1 MRYDVIVVGAGSAG
15 CALATRLSEDPDRSV
30 LLLEAGPDYPS
41 LEETPDDLRD
51 GYNHSKAW
59 TAGAPH
65 NWSFVASANAHQSE
79 PMPVPRGKV
88 VGGSSSINV
97 QAWMRGIPEDYD
109 NWASLGNDEWS
120 FIKVLPYFL
129 KMETDLDFGGDFHGS
144 TGPTPVRGHK
154 MESWGQFPKAFYQA
168 CLAQGFPDSPDMN
181 SPDSTGVGSMPA
193 NNIDG
198 VRMSTALTYINPN
211 RHRLNL
217 TVRANVHARHIL
229 FDGKK
234 ATGVE
239 VESGGERFTVQGAE
253 IVLSAGAIGSPHLL
267 MLSGVGPA
275 DHLRSMGIEVVHDL
289 PGVGHNVRDH
299 PTITVEARA
308 QDGFDLE
315 PDAVRSTTGLRYTA
329 EGSDYRNDMQ
339 LWVSSV
345 PNDSYGRTLQENI
358 LGISCVLCYPLTTGQ
373 MWLTSTDPHVQPHI
387 DFRYL
392 EHPWDLE
399 RMRDGVRLCIRLME
413 HEDVAGITSHVIAP
427 TDNDRASE
435 EALDA
440 WLLSN
445 VASLQHISCTCK
457 MGPDSD
463 PMAVVDQRCR
473 VYGLE
478 GLSVADASV
487 QPQIVRATTNA
498 TAILIGERAADWIR

>member
-15 CALATRLSEDPDRSV
+15 CALATRLSEDPGRSV

-59 TAGAPH
+59 MVGAPH

-79 PMPVPRGKV
+79 PMPLPRGKV
-88 VGGSSSINV
+88 VGGSSSVNV
-97 QAWMRGIPEDYD
+97 QAWLWGIPEDYD
-109 NWASLGNDEWS
+109 NWATLGNDEWS
-120 FIKVLPYFL
+120 FVKLLPYFL
-129 KMETDLDFGGDFHGS
+129 KMERDLDFRGDFHGS
-144 TGPTPVRGHK
+144 AGPTPVRRHK
-154 MESWGQFPKAFYQA
+154 MESWPQFPRAFYQA

-181 SPDSTGVGSMPA
+181 SPDSTGVGPVPV

-198 VRMSTALTYINPN
+198 VRMSTALTYVNPN

-217 TVRANVHARHIL
+217 TVRANVHAMRLL
-229 FDGKK
+229 FDGKR

-239 VESGGERFTVQGAE
+239 VESGGERFVVEGEE

-289 PGVGHNVRDH
+289 PGVGQNVRDH
-299 PTITVEARA
+299 PMVSVRA
-308 QDGFDLE
+308 KAKDDFVLE

-329 EGSDYRNDMQ
+329 GGSNDRNDMQ

-345 PNDSYGRTLQENI
+345 PNDRYGRILQEKL
-358 LGISCVLCYPLTTGQ
+358 LGISCVLCYPSGSGQ
-373 MWLTSTDPHVQPHI
+373 MWLTSTDPHVQPYI

-399 RMRDGVRLCIRLME
+399 RMRDGVRLCVRLLE
-413 HEDVAGITSHVIAP
+413 HEAVACITSHLTAP
-427 TDNDRASE
+427 TDNDRVSN

-445 VASLQHISCTCK
+445 VAGLQHISCTCK
-457 MGPDSD
+457 MGPASD

-498 TAILIGERAADWIR
+498 TAVLIGERAADWIK